1 MFNYTKMKWFFSAA
15 IFTTFLTNKLL
26 WGGNKKLKNKSS
38 KWVI

>member
-15 IFTTFLTNKLL
+15 IFTTFLTNKL
-26 WGGNKKLKNKSS
+26 GGNKKLKNKSS